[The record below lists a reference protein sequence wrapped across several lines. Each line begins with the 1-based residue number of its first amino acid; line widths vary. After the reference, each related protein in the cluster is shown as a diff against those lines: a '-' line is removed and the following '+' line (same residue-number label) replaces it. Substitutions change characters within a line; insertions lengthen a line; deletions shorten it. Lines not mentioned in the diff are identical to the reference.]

1 VKPSLALWHA
11 SLASLNPILRLD
23 FNNVCELT
31 ADCGVAL
38 VAATD
43 GRVALCERQS
53 GSCAVHRQQALPRVG
68 HMTVPQNSLIHD
80 AIPVVTRSVFHYTSS
95 QGLIG
100 ILESKRLRASEASSL
115 NDLAEIRQGW
125 DSIRKWL
132 KNQPKSDAV
141 DLLSDFA
148 ADPMKGKHEVFVL
161 SGSTEADDANQWRL
175 YADGGTGYAIE
186 LDGSIQLAVVTDVP
200 AAPNTPRYSYSRTF
214 DITSITPWLHVLYS
228 EPKIKAALEQLVAA
242 VESKSRSIES
252 DYDAKGREF
261 HYEGLRDDSYEA
273 LATVAHLIKTPGF
286 SGENEVRVVAT
297 FLWGDHHVC
306 YRPGAHGIVGY
317 ATLTQAPN
325 GYSSSVLRV
334 SPDKPVASSLP
345 VKSVR
350 LGPLLGTEHENTVR
364 AFLRRSDLTKAD
376 VTLSAVHLR

>member
-1 VKPSLALWHA
+1 
-11 SLASLNPILRLD
+11 
-23 FNNVCELT
+23 
-31 ADCGVAL
+31 
-38 VAATD
+38 
-43 GRVALCERQS
+43 
-53 GSCAVHRQQALPRVG
+53 
-68 HMTVPQNSLIHD
+68 MTVPQNYLIHD
-80 AIPVVTRSVFHYTSS
+80 AVPVVTRSVFHYTSS

-125 DSIRKWL
+125 DSIREWL
-132 KNQPKSDAV
+132 KNQPKSNAV

-161 SGSTEADDANQWRL
+161 SGSTAADDANQWRL

-200 AAPNTPRYSYSRTF
+200 AAPSTPRFSYLRTF
-214 DITSITPWLHVLYS
+214 DIASITPWLQVLYS
-228 EPKIKAALEQLVAA
+228 EPEIEAALGQLVAA
-242 VESKSRSIES
+242 VESRSRSIES
-252 DYDAKGREF
+252 DDDAEGRDF

-273 LATVAHLIKTPGF
+273 LATVAHLIKAPGF

-297 FLWGDHHVC
+297 FLWGDHHVH

-317 ATLTQAPN
+317 ATLTQAPR
-325 GYSSSVLRV
+325 GYSSSVLRP
-334 SPDKPVASSLP
+334 SPDKPAASSLP

-364 AFLRRSDLTKAD
+364 AFLRKNDLKEAD
-376 VTLSAVHLR
+376 VTLSAVPLR